1 MKVFDRYSCKSQGV
15 NHILNL
21 QPSPALTLLILSPPL
36 LTTNNSYGPEGA
48 GKTLMTE
55 IVASEVNAMVIKLSS
70 TSIGNAFE
78 GGDDATRLIHMIFT
92 VAKDQSLSPVIIY
105 LDQCHEF
112 FTGKSKKKSCSG
124 SPDTAIN
131 ESTMKRF
138 QESLLIYKNQ
148 FLTKQDRVLVIGC
161 TNTPDAADMKLM
173 RWKGPSEKPEKQG
186 FFEHSLYFPNL
197 SQCSR
202 ALLWREALR
211 RKMNGTSSECHLD
224 FNLLALLSDGCSA
237 KKILEVID
245 EMFSSQVS
253 KPLSEACFA
262 SKLESMTSQ
271 REHKDEHQPFVD
283 FRRQWENN
291 GVGKDVK

>member
-1 MKVFDRYSCKSQGV
+1 M
-15 NHILNL
+15 
-21 QPSPALTLLILSPPL
+21 
-36 LTTNNSYGPEGA
+36 TTNNSYGHEGA

-78 GGDDATRLIHMIFT
+78 GGDDAKRLIHMIFT

-112 FTGKSKKKSCSG
+112 FTGKSKKKSSSG

-173 RWKGPSEKPEKQG
+173 RWKGPSGKPEKQG

-197 SQCSR
+197 SQSSR
-202 ALLWREALR
+202 ALLWKEALR
-211 RKMNGTSSECHLD
+211 RKMNGTSECHID
-224 FNLLALLSDGCSA
+224 VNLLALLSDGCSA

-253 KPLSEACFA
+253 EPLSEACFA

-271 REHKDEHQPFVD
+271 PQQEQKDDIHQPFVD
-283 FRRQWENN
+283 FRRQWTSNN
-291 GVGKDVK
+291 GVGKSKMSK

>member
-1 MKVFDRYSCKSQGV
+1 MKVFDRYCCKSQGV

-21 QPSPALTLLILSPPL
+21 QPSPALTLLLFSPPL

-78 GGDDATRLIHMIFT
+78 GGDDATKLIHMIFT

-112 FTGKSKKKSCSG
+112 FKSKKKGSSG

-138 QESLLIYKNQ
+138 QESLLVYKNQ

-161 TNTPDAADMKLM
+161 TNTPDAADMKLI
-173 RWKGPSEKPEKQG
+173 RWKGPSGKPEKQ
-186 FFEHSLYFPNL
+186 FFEHSLYFPKFHN
-197 SQCSR
+197 
-202 ALLWREALR
+202 
-211 RKMNGTSSECHLD
+211 NN
-224 FNLLALLSDGCSA
+224 F
-237 KKILEVID
+237 
-245 EMFSSQVS
+245 
-253 KPLSEACFA
+253 KP
-262 SKLESMTSQ
+262 
-271 REHKDEHQPFVD
+271 
-283 FRRQWENN
+283 
-291 GVGKDVK
+291 

>member
-1 MKVFDRYSCKSQGV
+1 
-15 NHILNL
+15 
-21 QPSPALTLLILSPPL
+21 
-36 LTTNNSYGPEGA
+36 
-48 GKTLMTE
+48 MTE

-78 GGDDATRLIHMIFT
+78 GGDDATKLIHMIFT

-112 FTGKSKKKSCSG
+112 FTGKSKKKGSSG

-173 RWKGPSEKPEKQG
+173 RWKGPIGKFEKQG

-197 SQCSR
+197 SQSSR

-211 RKMNGTSSECHLD
+211 RKMNGTSSESECHLD
-224 FNLLALLSDGCSA
+224 FNLLAYLSDGCSA

-253 KPLSEACFA
+253 EPLSEACFA

-271 REHKDEHQPFVD
+271 PQQEHTDEHQPFVD
-283 FRRQWENN
+283 FRRQWTSNN
-291 GVGKDVK
+291 GVGKSKISK